1 MPPSILQLSDMN
13 AGGITISPRAPEPI
27 SVVTTSLK
35 KRKRPPMIEIPNA
48 LQVTGSASG
57 KFTPTNF
64 ESRSN
69 GVFSSSGFGVGVC
82 SVKGRK
88 SFMEDTHTIISESNT
103 KKGFFGV
110 YDGHGGSKAAEF
122 VAKNLHLNVFDLLE
136 KCSENTTT
144 EEIVKAAFLKT
155 DDEFLKQGLESG
167 ACCVTALIKQN
178 EVFVS
183 NLGDCRAVL
192 SRKGKA
198 EPLTKEHKAS
208 HVDEHKRIQDK
219 GGYVELH
226 RGTWRVH
233 GVLAVSRSIGDA
245 HLKDWV
251 VGEPETEILRL
262 TDDLEYL
269 VLASDGLWDEV
280 GNQEAID
287 VVIRCMTNLPPKL
300 KNVYRVKRMKQRV
313 YNNRKES
320 ENDKQHK
327 DRQVVSFVNRA
338 KTWAQNQDPN
348 QNQDQDHGLTAN
360 GLVDACKELV
370 NLAVKRGS
378 LDDITVMILD
388 LKSFR

>member
-1 MPPSILQLSDMN
+1 MVCSRLVD
-13 AGGITISPRAPEPI
+13 
-27 SVVTTSLK
+27 
-35 KRKRPPMIEIPNA
+35 
-48 LQVTGSASG
+48 SASG
-57 KFTPTNF
+57 FVQSKAG
-64 ESRSN
+64 SRSWKI
-69 GVFSSSGFGVGVC
+69 C
-82 SVKGRK
+82 TR
-88 SFMEDTHTIISESNT
+88 SFLNRIP
-103 KKGFFGV
+103 KRVFFGV

-167 ACCVTALIKQN
+167 ACCVTALIRQN

-183 NLGDCRAVL
+183 NLGDCRAVI

-208 HVDEHKRIQDK
+208 HVDEHKRIQNK

-251 VGEPETEILRL
+251 VGEPETEILQL

-287 VVIRCMTNLPPKL
+287 VVIRCMMNLPPKL
-300 KNVYRVKRMKQRV
+300 KKVYRVKRMKQSV
-313 YNNRKES
+313 CNNWKESENFTS
-320 ENDKQHK
+320 ENDKQQHK
-327 DRQVVSFVNRA
+327 DRHVVSFVNRTE
-338 KTWAQNQDPN
+338 TWAQNQDPN
-348 QNQDQDHGLTAN
+348 QNQDQDHGLTTN

>member
-1 MPPSILQLSDMN
+1 MPPSILRLSDMN
-13 AGGITISPRAPEPI
+13 AGVI
-27 SVVTTSLK
+27 SVASPDSISILTTSK
-35 KRKRPPMIEIPNA
+35 KRKRPPMIEIPNL
-48 LQVTGSASG
+48 LQLTESAAAA
-57 KFTPTNF
+57 KFTPSNF
-64 ESRSN
+64 ESKSN

-88 SFMEDTHTIISESNT
+88 SFMEDNHTIE
-103 KKGFFGV
+103 KGFFGV
-110 YDGHGGSKAAEF
+110 FDGHGGSKAAEF
-122 VAKNLHLNVFDLLE
+122 VSKNLHSNLFDLLE

-144 EEIVKAAFLKT
+144 EAVVKSAFMKT

-167 ACCVTALIKQN
+167 ACCVTAFIK
-178 EVFVS
+178 EKEIFVS
-183 NLGDCRAVL
+183 NLGDCRAVI
-192 SRKGKA
+192 SKKGKA
-198 EPLTKEHKAS
+198 ESLTKDHKAS
-208 HVDEHKRIQDK
+208 CDDERKRIQDK

-251 VGEPETEILRL
+251 LGEPETKILPL

-280 GNQEAID
+280 GNQEAVD
-287 VVIRCMTNLPPKL
+287 VVTRCMTNLSPKL
-300 KNVYRVKRMKQRV
+300 KKVCRVKQIKQRV
-313 YNNRKES
+313 NNNWKENENYYTS
-320 ENDKQHK
+320 ENDEPEHK
-327 DRQVVSFVNRA
+327 ARRGISFVNRA
-338 KTWAQNQDPN
+338 KTRPQN
-348 QNQDQDHGLTAN
+348 QNQDQDHGLIAD

-388 LKSFR
+388 LKSFQ